1 MVTRRFMGNFVASHQ
16 NLKFGGPAPDHFPPA
31 TKGQHH
37 TTRAPYVKHVVVLAM
52 HHITGPLAL
61 QWAKSGPRWAL
72 LRLGTVSGQHI
83 SAGPD
88 PRRDSPPSVS
98 DGGGFPPRMWLH
110 TKI

>member
-72 LRLGTVSGQHI
+72 LCLGPSRGNTSRLGQIRGGTL
-83 SAGPD
+83 
-88 PRRDSPPSVS
+88 PRLYQT
-98 DGGGFPPRMWLH
+98 GEGFLLECGFTP
-110 TKI
+110 KS